1 MNKII
6 TLILALFALTGPIA
20 AQSFL
25 QMGLAIDGEA
35 AEDEAGTSVC
45 MPDGN
50 TIAIGAYLNDGSSL
64 NAGHVRIYSWNGSEW
79 LQKGEDI
86 DGEAEQDRLG
96 WSLDM
101 PDNNTIAIGAY
112 LNDGSEINT
121 GHVRIYNWNGSA
133 WIQKGADIDGE
144 AADDRSGWSVSM
156 PDANTVAIGAYQNGG
171 NGNDAGHVRIYV
183 WNEVAWIQKGGD
195 IDGEVAE
202 DLSGHAVSMPDANT
216 VAIGAHRNDGGTY
229 HAGHVRIYFWDGLNW
244 VQKGADIDGEAADD
258 YSGYAV
264 DMPDANTV
272 ATGAWGNDGNA
283 SNAGHVRVYTWDGVT
298 WVQKGIDI
306 DGAAAND
313 EFGYS
318 ISMPDNNT
326 IAVGAYRADGTGL
339 DAGQVRIYKWD
350 GSTWTQPF
358 SSIDGEMVGD
368 QSGYSVSMPN
378 PTTIAIGARY
388 NSNTGFNA
396 GQTRIYSSADEVGV
410 LETNFS
416 YTILV
421 YPNPCNGAL
430 HIDLGERY
438 TNLTVAITNIWGQ
451 QVLLT
456 KHNDTHYLKLNIPG
470 PAGIYFI
477 ELRSGDKKAIVKIIK
492 E

>member
-1 MNKII
+1 MNKIL
-6 TLILALFALTGPIA
+6 TLIFVLFALTRPIA
-20 AQSFL
+20 AQSFI

-64 NAGHVRIYSWNGSEW
+64 NVGHVRIYSWNGSEW

-86 DGEAEQDRLG
+86 EGEADQDRLG

-112 LNDGSEINT
+112 LNDGSEINA

-144 AADDRSGWSVSM
+144 AADDRSGWSVGM

-183 WNEVAWIQKGGD
+183 WNDVAWIQKGGD

-258 YSGYAV
+258 YSGSSV
-264 DMPDANTV
+264 NMPDANTV
-272 ATGAWGNDGNA
+272 AIGAWGNDGNA

-298 WVQKGIDI
+298 WTQKGIDI

-326 IAVGAYRADGTGL
+326 IAIGTHRADGSGL
-339 DAGQVRIYKWD
+339 DAGQARIYKWD
-350 GSTWTQPF
+350 GSTWMLL
-358 SSIDGEMVGD
+358 SSIDGELVGD
-368 QSGYSVSMPN
+368 ESGCSVSMPN
-378 PTTIAIGARY
+378 ANTIAIGARY
-388 NSNTGFNA
+388 NSNA
-396 GQTRIYSSADEVGV
+396 GYHAGHTRIYSSAVEVGI
-410 LETNFS
+410 LEPNFS
-416 YTILV
+416 PTIIV
-421 YPNPCNGAL
+421 CPNPTKGELN
-430 HIDLGERY
+430 IDLGASHD
-438 TNLTVAITNIWGQ
+438 NLTVTITNIWGQ
-451 QVLLT
+451 QILMS
-456 KHNDTHYLKLNIPG
+456 KHNDTNYLQLNIPG

-477 ELRSGDKKAIVKIIK
+477 EIHSGDKKTILKIIK